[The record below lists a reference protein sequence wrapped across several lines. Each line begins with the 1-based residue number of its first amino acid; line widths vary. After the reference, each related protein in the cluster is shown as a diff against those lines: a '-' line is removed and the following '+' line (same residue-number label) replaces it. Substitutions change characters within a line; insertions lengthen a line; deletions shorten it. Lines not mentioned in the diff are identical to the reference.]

1 MILDLLEI
9 PAQPAILG
17 LPGTQAQLEL
27 KDLRVIQVLQV
38 RPGPQGILAPLVLQV
53 RLGLAVKQVQL
64 DLLVSQAQLATLVL
78 KETLDQPVQDPLA
91 RLDLQDQLDRQVL
104 LEQEQ
109 QVLQDQLDRQG
120 QRAQDLQGFKD
131 QQDLKVLA
139 QQGLLLLGQPD
150 QLVP

>member
-1 MILDLLEI
+1 VILDLLEI

-17 LPGTQAQLEL
+17 LPETQAQLEL
-27 KDLRVIQVLQV
+27 KDLRVILVLQV
-38 RPGPQGILAPLVLQV
+38 RPGPQEILALLVLQV

-104 LEQEQ
+104 LEQ